1 MVCDSYLL
9 MQDEEGFILDEEVI
23 GLSISV
29 KGLLAIKSIFM
40 TVGKGEK
47 SVLTEFHRLMVTV
60 D

>member
-1 MVCDSYLL
+1 